1 MRLGLVVVAGLLC
14 PLALAKAEGIA
25 TPVSGSGGGV
35 SGTGT
40 LVTLSNGNGSY
51 TITSIT
57 GTGVTGLINPDGFGT
72 NDNLLFPD
80 SASGL
85 VDQNGFSFTDVMG
98 DTGYDVNLVSDG
110 LADGNYLINLTDTD
124 GDTQQIPAGSF
135 VIDPVTADATGNVRE
150 FSFSFASVADA
161 AAVTPEPSS
170 IALLGTGLLGVA
182 GLLKRRGE

>member
-1 MRLGLVVVAGLLC
+1 
-14 PLALAKAEGIA
+14 
-25 TPVSGSGGGV
+25 
-35 SGTGT
+35 

-135 VIDPVTADATGNVRE
+135 MIDPVTADATGNVRE
-150 FSFSFASVADA
+150 FSFSFASAADA